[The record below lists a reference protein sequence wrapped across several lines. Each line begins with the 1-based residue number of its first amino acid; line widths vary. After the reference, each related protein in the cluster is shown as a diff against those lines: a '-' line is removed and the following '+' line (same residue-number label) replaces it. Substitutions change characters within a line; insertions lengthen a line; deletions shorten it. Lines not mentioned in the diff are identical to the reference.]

1 MGSEQQTRVVPPSR
15 RRDKPIVSCIL
26 CRRRKLKCDRQQP
39 CKTCVD
45 RGLAMSCTY
54 VRNTPVAQESQ
65 APHSVHDRID
75 QLEKLVTSLMSG
87 KDHSHG
93 ASATPAAAHL
103 SHLDTDNDTEVPSTP
118 DRVRFTG
125 DTTSYTN
132 SAHWTSILD
141 GISELREHL
150 DNIPS
155 TAHSRNDNSTDV
167 PGPDVL
173 FGRQR
178 HASKQELLAALP
190 PRSEADQL
198 ISTSGA
204 QTYISERGQTALN
217 PFKMYTDNRAQY
229 AEFWTQPFATPTM
242 WLGFLFAI
250 LALGAQFQASLG
262 NHESALQGAATPSL
276 FTARIDFY
284 REKLVQCLVLANYA
298 QCPPYTVEVL
308 IMYFGTE
315 YLRSADSQFSM
326 SILAGIVVRI
336 AFRMGYHRE
345 PSRFPEISP
354 FKAEMRRRTWLMV
367 MSLDLATSS
376 QVGLP
381 RLIQPFMCDT
391 EEPRNLFEEDLY
403 ESITELPPSR
413 PESELTP
420 SLYTVVLTRVRLAHA
435 KVMDLMNTTS
445 QPTYREVMELDTMF
459 RDVYAKLPECAKP
472 IPGEDFDE
480 SLSPASMRRFYLGLS
495 FLKSELQLHRPYVLL
510 GRTDP
515 YYEYSRRVCL
525 NAATEM
531 LGFQRKVDG
540 EIRPGG
546 KLWSPGTQSFT
557 VSWYMSSIVA
567 HDFLLATTVLVLDL
581 DAALSMP
588 VQSIPSTPISG
599 LQLDH
604 GPPTQSEIIEALQGA
619 YLIWLKASRRSH
631 EARKVAAAVKLVLNK
646 ANSGTH
652 VAHEQSNMSAH
663 PEQVDT
669 ESPVSSFDFNDFTNE
684 AGNLHYPTLSNGSY
698 VNPFLMPDMPMD
710 LDAFTE
716 SFVWSG
722 FSSNLQPPVQQ

>member
-1 MGSEQQTRVVPPSR
+1 MSSDSQTRFVPPSR
-15 RRDKPIVSCIL
+15 RRDKPIVSCTL

-45 RGLAMSCTY
+45 RGLALSCTY
-54 VRNTPVAQESQ
+54 VRSTPAPQEPK

-75 QLEKLVTSLMSG
+75 QLEKLVTTLMSG
-87 KDHSHG
+87 KEVGHG
-93 ASATPAAAHL
+93 SPATPAMPHL
-103 SHLDTDNDTEVPSTP
+103 QHLNDEDDTGIPNTP

-125 DTTSYTN
+125 DTTSYAN

-150 DNIPS
+150 DEMPT
-155 TAHSRNDNSTDV
+155 TAHSRDDNLTDV
-167 PGPDVL
+167 PGPDIL

-178 HASKQELLAALP
+178 HATKQELLAALP
-190 PRSEADQL
+190 PRTEADQL
-198 ISTSGA
+198 ISTYFASMD
-204 QTYISERGQTALN
+204 TSPNLVHKPTFLRE
-217 PFKMYTDNRAQY
+217 Y
-229 AEFWTQPFATPTM
+229 ARFWTRPFETPTM
-242 WLGFLFAI
+242 WLGFLFAT
-250 LALGAQFQASLG
+250 LALGAQFQAGLD
-262 NHESALQGAATPSL
+262 HEVALQGAATPSL
-276 FTARIDFY
+276 FTARIHFY

-298 QCPPYTVEVL
+298 KCPPYTVEVL

-326 SILAGIVVRI
+326 SILVGIIVRI

-345 PSRFPEISP
+345 PSRFADISP
-354 FKAEMRRRTWLMV
+354 FRAEMRRRTWLMV

-391 EEPRNLFEEDLY
+391 QEPRNLLEEDIH
-403 ESITELPPSR
+403 EDIAELPPSR
-413 PESELTP
+413 PETELTP

-435 KVMDLMNTTS
+435 KVMDMMNATS
-445 QPTYREVMELDTMF
+445 QSPYREVMELDAMF
-459 RDVYAKLPECAKP
+459 REVYTKLPECAKP
-472 IPGEDFDE
+472 IPGEDFDDT
-480 SLSPASMRRFYLGLS
+480 LSPASMRRFYLGLS
-495 FLKSELQLHRPYVLL
+495 FLKSEMLLHRPYLLL

-515 YYEYSRRVCL
+515 NYEYSRRVCL

-546 KLWSPGTQSFT
+546 KLWSQGMQSFI

-567 HDFLLATTVLVLDL
+567 HDFLLATTILILDL
-581 DAALSMP
+581 DTDLTSP
-588 VQSIPSTPISG
+588 IQPTPATPTSG

-604 GPPTQSEIIEALQGA
+604 GPPIRSEIIEALQNA
-619 YLIWLKASRRSH
+619 YTIWSKASKRSH
-631 EARKVAAAVKLVLNK
+631 EARKVAAAVKLVLNR
-646 ANSGTH
+646 ANS
-652 VAHEQSNMSAH
+652 SAH
-663 PEQVDT
+663 ITQSQSWRSVAPEQIDT
-669 ESPVSSFDFNDFTNE
+669 ASPASSFDFNDFATE
-684 AGNLHYPTLSNGSY
+684 AANPNYQFMGTGGYA
-698 VNPFLMPDMPMD
+698 NPFLMPDVPMD

-716 SFVWSG
+716 SFGWGG
-722 FSSNLQPPVQQ
+722 FSSDLQPQAQAYHTEQRSI